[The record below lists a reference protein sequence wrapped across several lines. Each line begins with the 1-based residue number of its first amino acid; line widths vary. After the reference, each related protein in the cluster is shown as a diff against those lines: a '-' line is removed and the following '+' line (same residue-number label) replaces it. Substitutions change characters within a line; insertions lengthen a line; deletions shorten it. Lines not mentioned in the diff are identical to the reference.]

1 MKSESSMKDYL
12 RMLADER
19 QLSAHTVAAYRRDL
33 EDLRAFL
40 TDYLGTPDWGWE
52 EVDRLTLR
60 SFMGWCLRR
69 GLSRRTIARKLSAV
83 RGFFRFLHL
92 EDQLPAN
99 PARAVRAPKMEKR
112 LPGHLSRPETDALFH
127 LAEARAAENTLAGTR
142 DLLVLELLYGSGLR
156 LSELHGLNLADMD
169 LRSGQ
174 MRVRGKGRKERIVP
188 ITRSSIQA
196 LRRYEFRRRE
206 ALSKGPGGGGR
217 GTAGPA
223 EGPGTPPS
231 AEGPTNPSSGQGP
244 GTPSSGQGPAAS
256 GERSPAGTSGDHDA
270 LLLNARG
277 GRLSRRS
284 IQRQVRTLLEK
295 AAADQGLSV
304 HSLRHSFAT
313 HLMDAGA
320 DLLAVKELLGH
331 VSLSTTQIYTHT
343 SRERLKEVYRRAH
356 PRS

>member
-156 LSELHGLNLADMD
+156 LSELQGLNLADMD

-217 GTAGPA
+217 GTAGP
-223 EGPGTPPS
+223 G
-231 AEGPTNPSSGQGP
+231 EGPTKPSLGEGP
-244 GTPSSGQGPAAS
+244 TKPSSGQGPATS
-256 GERSPAGTSGDHDA
+256 GERSPSGTSGDDDA